1 MAQATIT
8 DNANASASKPKNIVL
23 IEQAKCKGCELCV
36 VSCPR
41 GCLELAHDHLNAKGF
56 HPVEFVYEGTIGAC
70 TGCATC
76 FIVCPDGAI
85 TAIMV
90 LKKEAPQ

>member
-1 MAQATIT
+1 MAKATKA
-8 DNANASASKPKNIVL
+8 DNANASPSKPKNLVI

-56 HPVEFVYEGTIGAC
+56 HPVEFEYEGTIGPC
-70 TGCATC
+70 TGCGTC
-76 FIVCPDGAI
+76 FIACPDGAI
-85 TAIMV
+85 KAIKV
-90 LKKEAPQ
+90 LKKEAVQ